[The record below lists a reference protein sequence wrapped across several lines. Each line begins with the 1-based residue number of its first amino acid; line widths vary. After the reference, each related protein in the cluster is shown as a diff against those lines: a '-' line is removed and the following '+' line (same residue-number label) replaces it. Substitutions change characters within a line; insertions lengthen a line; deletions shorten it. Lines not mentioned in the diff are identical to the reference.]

1 MRRSAYGLSLDVPSG
16 WSSAILRRPADGD
29 GTGAPGAATD
39 PLAEGR
45 TPGDPRDKVAPAVP
59 SGPGERTL
67 PVVHVATREIPATM
81 GDFGQGLVELL
92 APDDVFVALLEFG
105 SDLAD
110 HGLFERQGLPRLAP
124 SQFAPNRMPRDVV
137 GRSASQHFFSVGG
150 RAFCLFTVLGSH
162 NRRMATVP
170 RAASVVRSL
179 AIDSAAT
186 MRARG
191 VVV

>member
-1 MRRSAYGLSLDVPSG
+1 MRRTAYGLSLDVPSG
-16 WSSAILRRPADGD
+16 WSSAMLRRPVDAPEVASPPTDGPATADPRAEVAPS
-29 GTGAPGAATD
+29 TPGAPT
-39 PLAEGR
+39 
-45 TPGDPRDKVAPAVP
+45 
-59 SGPGERTL
+59 ERTL
-67 PVVHVATREIPATM
+67 PVVHVCTRELPATM
-81 GDFGQGLVELL
+81 GDFGGGLVEVL
-92 APDDVFVALLEFG
+92 APDDVFVALLEYG

-110 HGLFERQGLPRLAP
+110 TGLFERQGLPRLAP

-162 NRRMATVP
+162 SRRMATVP
-170 RAASVVRSL
+170 RAAGVVRSL
-179 AIDSAAT
+179 TVDSAAT

>member
-1 MRRSAYGLSLDVPSG
+1 MRHTAYGLSLDVPAG
-16 WSSAILRRPADGD
+16 WSSAMLRRPAG
-29 GTGAPGAATD
+29 GGVAPAD
-39 PLAEGR
+39 PTAPQADAR
-45 TPGDPRDKVAPAVP
+45 APGDPRDKVAPEAP
-59 SGPGERTL
+59 DGAERTL
-67 PVVHVATREIPATM
+67 PVVHVSTRALPSTV
-81 GDFGQGLVELL
+81 GDFGGGLVEVLS
-92 APDDVFVALLEFG
+92 PDDVFVALLEYG

-110 HGLFERQGLPRLAP
+110 HGLFERQGVPRLAP

-162 NRRMATVP
+162 HRRMATVP

-179 AIDSAAT
+179 TVASAAT

-191 VVV
+191 VVL